1 MNNIINDINQTLQMI
16 KVIGQDIVLSALVLI
31 LILPIIYLVSYSF
44 RQHIKW
50 FLYKRRHLLLNDTP
64 SLDKAIM
71 RIRLKISKNDL
82 KIIANKKHAN
92 RSDYDDFDKLMNDMP
107 NHLEDC
113 FNMSFND
120 DGNKKTFIF
129 TFTAKRKKNK

>member
-16 KVIGQDIVLSALVLI
+16 KVIGQDIVLSVIFLIGI
-31 LILPIIYLVSYSF
+31 LILTYLSSYPF
-44 RQHIKW
+44 RQHVKW
-50 FLYKRRHLLLNDTP
+50 YLYKRRHLLLNDTP
-64 SLDKAIM
+64 SMDKAIM
-71 RIRLKISKNDL
+71 RIRLKVSRNDL

-113 FNMSFND
+113 FKMSFND
-120 DGNKKTFIF
+120 DGNNNKFLF
-129 TFTAKRKKNK
+129 TFTAKRKKKK

>member
-120 DGNKKTFIF
+120 DGNNNKFLF